1 MLQGQ
6 SQEEYL
12 ASVLAHLPGVDPNAE
27 SVQQALRNLGQQNR
41 PGPEQDKQE
50 ESKQEESKK

>member
-27 SVQQALRNLGQQNR
+27 SVQQALRNLGQQSR
-41 PGPEQDKQE
+41 PGSEQDKQE
-50 ESKQEESKK
+50 ESKK